1 MEIETPESN
10 DFTIYSKSGCID
22 CNKVKDLLKNNKQK
36 YLVIVCDDYLF
47 DDKEIFLSIMNNY
60 TNCEW
65 NRFPMVFHNG
75 KFIGGFNETKIYV
88 DKLLAFNF
96 YRNEF

>member
-1 MEIETPESN
+1 MEFEQPESN

-36 YLVIVCDDYLF
+36 YLVFVCDEYLF
-47 DDKEIFLSIMNNY
+47 EEKENFLSFMSKY
-60 TNCEW
+60 TESNW
-65 NRFPMVFHNG
+65 KRFPMVFHNG
-75 KFIGGFNETKIYV
+75 KFVGGFIETKLYV

-96 YRNEF
+96 